1 MEVKALV
8 EQQGIIKFNRE
19 EIEENLK
26 RIEKKYLNLVF
37 TEEEIELAKAERANL
52 NNLEKSLATY
62 RKDIV
67 AEVTAPI
74 KTFEDFMKD
83 AEKRAKAIAKNI
95 DVQIKSFEE
104 KEKETRILIVKEFLK
119 QKFEENQNYKEFEN
133 MFVLTDTIYTNKG
146 SFTPGGK
153 IASKLSAHM
162 QIIFNQ
168 IEEILESRKVQ
179 KELIEQKKQLIA
191 TTCKSISTML
201 NLEIELDANN
211 FDYLKNGELAQ
222 ITEEIQKAGNRAKVQ
237 QDEKLEEIKKKEF
250 EKAQQDLEKVKII
263 EEITINENDEKISKT
278 IGETPKEKLFY
289 AEFSI
294 DGIPL
299 ELAKEVSAWL
309 KAKGVKYTVK
319 SQYTKME
326 EIKCTEL

>member
-37 TEEEIELAKAERANL
+37 TEEELELAKAERANL

-104 KEKETRILIVKEFLK
+104 KEKEARTLIVKEFLK

-146 SFTPGGK
+146 SFTPAGK
-153 IASKLSAHM
+153 IAAKLSAHM
-162 QIIFNQ
+162 QTIFNQ
-168 IEEILESRKVQ
+168 IEEILEGRRVQ
-179 KELIEQKKQLIA
+179 KELVEQKKQLIA
-191 TTCKSISTML
+191 TTCKSISMML
-201 NLEIELDANN
+201 NLEIELDQNN

-222 ITEEIQKAGNRAKVQ
+222 ITEEIQKAGNRAKAQ
-237 QDEKLEEIKKKEF
+237 QDE
-250 EKAQQDLEKVKII
+250 
-263 EEITINENDEKISKT
+263 
-278 IGETPKEKLFY
+278 
-289 AEFSI
+289 
-294 DGIPL
+294 
-299 ELAKEVSAWL
+299 
-309 KAKGVKYTVK
+309 
-319 SQYTKME
+319 
-326 EIKCTEL
+326 